1 MQAGYPRA
9 DRLIVAENRWLAA
22 RHGLR
27 APMVHGGDAPVSA
40 RALVSSLLDRVAE
53 DAAALAGDW
62 ALAQVADL
70 LERGSSAER
79 QLRSYRRSRD
89 LELVLGEVADETAS
103 V

>member
-27 APMVHGGDAPVSA
+27 APMVHGGDAPISA

-53 DAAALAGDW
+53 DATALAGDW

-70 LERGSSAER
+70 LERGSRGAAA
-79 QLRSYRRSRD
+79 Q
-89 LELVLGEVADETAS
+89 ELPPLTRPRARAR
-103 V
+103 